1 MRNQLC
7 TLALAGLVSLGLSAT
22 AFAQDNSAPP
32 PQDQSSGMHEHHRGG
47 MDPDAQLKHMTRQLD
62 LSADQ
67 QSQIKPI
74 LESRQQQMQQLW
86 QNQSMSRDE
95 RHQKMQAIQQDSSQ
109 KIEAVLNDSQKQ
121 KYESMQE
128 RMQQRRMRH
137 QQQDQAPSQDSAPPA
152 PQQ

>member
-7 TLALAGLVSLGLSAT
+7 TLALAGFVALALSGT

-32 PQDQSSGMHEHHRGG
+32 PQNQTSGMHEHRG
-47 MDPDAQLKHMTRQLD
+47 MNPDAQLKHMTRQLD

-67 QSQIKPI
+67 QAQIKPI

-86 QNQSMSRDE
+86 QDQSMSRDE
-95 RHQKMQAIQQDSSQ
+95 RHQKMQAIQQDTSD
-109 KIEAVLNDSQKQ
+109 KIEAVLNDTQKQ
-121 KYESMQE
+121 KYESMQA
-128 RMQQRRMRH
+128 RMKQRRMQH
-137 QQQDQAPSQDSAPPA
+137 QQQNQAPSQDSAPPS